1 MASLSHPASPSKAL
15 QLRDS
20 APRLPP
26 ESSQALRHRL
36 TSFQAQLL
44 WSRRPTTL
52 ERPRSNSTPSP
63 MPWVETPLQRWTGSA
78 GEGGEGRWL
87 GGQPRRQPEDTLQGQ
102 VPPTPCPSHAG
113 GDGGSRLS
121 PWSSSRVSRSNSS
134 SPQTVAQRGSW
145 DPLLACIPPTASRR
159 LLIGCG
165 ELRPSPPA
173 LRREPSGSKV
183 GGAHAGSGSPSR
195 VPVPCGR
202 AEAGLQAGRCGR
214 SRGDH
219 GQGWKQ
225 VLQGERLCCSSCC
238 LRRCHQR
245 AGVQRGPAGRRGDG
259 ERGARSWSTHT
270 PTSQPTA
277 RCPGPPA
284 AWASCP

>member
-1 MASLSHPASPSKAL
+1 MDWK
-15 QLRDS
+15 
-20 APRLPP
+20 
-26 ESSQALRHRL
+26 
-36 TSFQAQLL
+36 
-44 WSRRPTTL
+44 
-52 ERPRSNSTPSP
+52 
-63 MPWVETPLQRWTGSA
+63 RWR
-78 GEGGEGRWL
+78 GEGRWL

-121 PWSSSRVSRSNSS
+121 PWSSSGVPRSNSS
-134 SPQTVAQRGSW
+134 SPETVAERGSW
-145 DPLLACIPPTASRR
+145 DPLLPCIPPTASRR

-165 ELRPSPPA
+165 ELRPSPQAP
-173 LRREPSGSKV
+173 RREPSGSKV

-195 VPVPCGR
+195 VPVPCGK
-202 AEAGLQAGRCGR
+202 AEAGLQSGRCGR

-245 AGVQRGPAGRRGDG
+245 AGVQRGAGRPARR
-259 ERGARSWSTHT
+259 RGARGALMEHTHAHLAANSSLSWS
-270 PTSQPTA
+270 PCGLGFVPVIYYSLLL
-277 RCPGPPA
+277 CLGLPGEERGGEGR
-284 AWASCP
+284 